1 MKTRINKLLI
11 LAGLIL
17 TSCTP
22 EEVPAIQK
30 DCNCDKVVDRSI
42 FNSQGRVFG
51 YYTTINECTGLQN
64 TNIPYVNFIPKI
76 GDCK

>member
-1 MKTRINKLLI
+1 MTTRINKLLI
-11 LAGLIL
+11 LAALIL

-30 DCNCDKVVDRSI
+30 DCNCDKVVSVSY
-42 FNSQGRVFG
+42 FKSQGRNFG
-51 YYTTINECTGLQN
+51 YYTTINECSGLQN
-64 TNIPYVNFIPKI
+64 SNIPYANFIPKV

>member
-1 MKTRINKLLI
+1 MTTRINKLLI
-11 LAGLIL
+11 LAALIL

-30 DCNCDKVVDRSI
+30 DCNCDKVVSV
-42 FNSQGRVFG
+42 SKYTQQGRVFG
-51 YYTTINECTGLQN
+51 WYTTINECTGLQN
-64 TNIPYVNFIPKI
+64 TNIPYANFAPKV